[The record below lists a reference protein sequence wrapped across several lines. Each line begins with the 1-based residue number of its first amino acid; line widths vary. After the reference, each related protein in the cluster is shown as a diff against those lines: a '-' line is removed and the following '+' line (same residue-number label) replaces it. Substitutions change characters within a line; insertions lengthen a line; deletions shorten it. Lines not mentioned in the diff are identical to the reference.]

1 MEPPDGKPFLYTVL
15 EGGAFELKSAM
26 QVREENI
33 VMTFGQRPAV
43 K

>member
-1 MEPPDGKPFLYTVL
+1 MEPPDGKPFLYTAL

-26 QVREENI
+26 RVREENI
-33 VMTFGQRPAV
+33 VMTFGQPPAV